1 MEEVVRKEEEAICR
15 YMVEVVTEMVV
26 VEMCRH
32 KEVGVRVRVVV
43 GIYIHKVGVVMVMV
57 VEETCRC
64 MEEVEEMEKVVVGT
78 CRHKAE
84 EEMVKV
90 VVGTCNHKVE

>member
-1 MEEVVRKEEEAICR
+1 MVRKEEEAICR

-32 KEVGVRVRVVV
+32 KEVEVEVMVRVMV

>member
-1 MEEVVRKEEEAICR
+1 M
-15 YMVEVVTEMVV
+15 
-26 VEMCRH
+26 
-32 KEVGVRVRVVV
+32 GVRVRVVV
-43 GIYIHKVGVVMVMV
+43 GTYIHKVGVVMVMV

-90 VVGTCNHKVE
+90 VVGTSRYKAEDVMAKVVVGTCRYKAEDVMVKVVVGACNHKVE